1 MNQPKSKNQAKSKPT
16 NKTEGLEIVSQ
27 KDSPIDVKGKVVET
41 QTKYAKIARQCDHV
55 MTNGEFCRAVALRG
69 RKYCFFHLIHIGRRL
84 RAERVHEL
92 AMAIQCDS
100 SAMAME
106 LPLLEDANAIQ
117 LALSQVIDDVMH
129 SRLDNKRAG
138 LVLYALQTA
147 SANLANGVDLGQRDG
162 ATAACRYDD
171 FEEDYQLGCTAP
183 ELKVEEEPV
192 AEGLPEDPHKTKR
205 RLVWGTRAARDR
217 PTHSKRRNVWG
228 TRQNGAGCAEP
239 AAGGCPRSP
248 FTGKEDAG
256 VCVCAAGEQWLVAG
270 GQRA

>member
-147 SANLANGVDLGQRDG
+147 SANLANGVDFSQKEG
-162 ATAACRYDD
+162 AVAARSYDD
-171 FEEDYQLGCTAP
+171 FEEDYQLGDTAP
-183 ELKVEEEPV
+183 ELKVEEEQV
-192 AEGLPEDPHKTKR
+192 AEDPHKPKDG
-205 RLVWGTRAARDR
+205 LYGAPAEGLAEDPHIPKDGMCGAPARVERDVGSR
-217 PTHSKRRNVWG
+217 HLEVV
-228 TRQNGAGCAEP
+228 P
-239 AAGGCPRSP
+239 AAHLQGRKPP
-248 FTGKEDAG
+248 VFAF
-256 VCVCAAGEQWLVAG
+256 AQGESVNG
-270 GQRA
+270 RA

>member
-192 AEGLPEDPHKTKR
+192 AEGLPEDPHKPKDGLYGAPAPQEIVPHIPKDGMYGAPARMERDAPSR
-205 RLVWGTRAARDR
+205 RLEV
-217 PTHSKRRNVWG
+217 V
-228 TRQNGAGCAEP
+228 P
-239 AAGGCPRSP
+239 AAHLQGRKTPV
-248 FTGKEDAG
+248 FAF
-256 VCVCAAGEQWLVAG
+256 V
-270 GQRA
+270 QRESSG